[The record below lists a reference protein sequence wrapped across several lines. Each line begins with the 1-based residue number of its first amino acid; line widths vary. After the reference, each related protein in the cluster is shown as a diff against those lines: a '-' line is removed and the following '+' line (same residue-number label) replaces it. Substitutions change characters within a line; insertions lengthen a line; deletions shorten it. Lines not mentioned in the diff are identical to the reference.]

1 MTGDRVIAL
10 DRVSLVYRTGPVWNR
25 HELAAVKHVS
35 LDIHRGEILGL
46 VGESGS
52 GKTSMGR
59 LCLGLLAPTSGSARF
74 DGAPMPRP
82 REMRGRAAVVLQQP
96 EWALNPRLR
105 IGTSVS
111 EPLTVQGERR
121 DERHRRVVEALTQV
135 GLDPEMATRYP
146 HELSGGQ
153 RQRAAIARALVTEPR
168 FVVFDE
174 AVSALDVSVQMQIL
188 NLIRDLQ
195 ASRAFSALFISH
207 DLAATRYVADRIAVM
222 RLGELVEVAP
232 VGHFYDKPE
241 HPYSR
246 ALWASVDLGKQ
257 MEPAE

>member
-1 MTGDRVIAL
+1 MTGGAVIAL
-10 DRVSLVYRTGPVWNR
+10 DRVSLVYRTGPVWSR
-25 HELAAVKHVS
+25 RETAAVKEVS
-35 LDIHRGEILGL
+35 LEIRRGEILGL

-59 LCLGLLAPTSGSARF
+59 LCLGLLTPTSGSARF
-74 DGAPMPRP
+74 EGEPMPKR
-82 REMRGRAAVVLQQP
+82 RAMRGRAAVVLQQP
-96 EWALNPRLR
+96 EWALNPRLKVR
-105 IGTSVS
+105 TSVG
-111 EPLTVQGERR
+111 EPLTIRGASR
-121 DERHRRVVEALTQV
+121 DERGRRVAEALAQV
-135 GLDPEMATRYP
+135 GLDPDIAGRYP

-195 ASRAFSALFISH
+195 GSRAFSALFISH

-222 RLGELVEVAP
+222 RFGELVEVAP
-232 VGHFYDKPE
+232 VGRFYARPE

-246 ALWASVDLGKQ
+246 ELWASVDVVDH
-257 MEPAE
+257 MENA